1 MIYELFVT
9 HWNRIFLFQPIREIY
24 GSRTKITSIKFYN
37 IISNAYERAEHCDA
51 ASKAH
56 KEAAKQHESDDAKQ
70 AGNNAALAHAHTLH
84 TNDQSEMVIKNMAH
98 PVTSS
103 KK

>member
-1 MIYELFVT
+1 MALEQKSLASSSTTSYQM
-9 HWNRIFLFQPIREIY
+9 H
-24 GSRTKITSIKFYN
+24 TKD
-37 IISNAYERAEHCDA
+37 AEHCDA

-56 KEAAKQHESDDAKQ
+56 KEAAKQHESGDAKQ
-70 AGNNAALAHAHTLH
+70 ASNNAALAHAHTLH

>member
-1 MIYELFVT
+1 MALEQKSPASSST
-9 HWNRIFLFQPIREIY
+9 TSHQMH
-24 GSRTKITSIKFYN
+24 TK
-37 IISNAYERAEHCDA
+37 AAEHCDA

-56 KEAAKQHESDDAKQ
+56 KEAAKQHESGDAKQ
-70 AGNNAALAHAHTLH
+70 AGNHAAVAHAHTLQA
-84 TNDQSEMVIKNMAH
+84 NDQSEMVIKNMAH